1 MNQHR
6 SGATLV
12 FIIVMLLVDVVSAL
26 VVSSSSGGMP
36 RGLEM
41 VFGGCIS
48 GLVFG
53 QSIFAIVWSGLV
65 GDSWLRSYFQAVGLA
80 ALAIFL
86 VIMATVWGSSFGPTN
101 WTRPLSTLLMIP
113 LLGIIGSVPLWATRY
128 LLGWRLLHNSQSTEK
143 PKAVGVEDILLLT
156 ATVAGALMLT
166 RAAIVIMMSGA
177 DSANMA
183 WQSTLITTVVFG
195 VISAPFSLGGA
206 WIFFKSENSQARFL
220 RMSGFGLATW
230 VVTIVI
236 MSVLAPGGLAGDGI
250 AFLMFM
256 VFSGFAILF
265 FGFSC
270 LDSDGL
276 KLHRRGTKPVDAAT
290 SAIGSET
297 PFVSVADES
306 SGTSINDLA
315 GNSTKKVT
323 NDPFANVE
331 SSAESLQ
338 RANGS
343 IGKKKQLERVL
354 VAALVAAAVF
364 FTAIANRKETRVQ
377 DIERAQKEMLNLL
390 RSQAAE
396 IDFESEE
403 DVRNFRA
410 KPTVDDSIA
419 DELDRY
425 PGLRV
430 VDLSGC
436 IGITDRGATQ
446 IAKLPSLDR
455 LILSGTSV
463 SDNLFESINPGEFS
477 LKELDLSNTKVTVA
491 GIKKMFGIIRCQKL
505 SLRGLNLSDADIKQL
520 ESLQCVEWD
529 LRDNP
534 ISILPAK
541 AKSISL
547 GNSSFELTQLKRLA
561 GGLQSLTIDGMDI
574 SDDEFIALLD
584 QMPSLRFLSLKDTGL
599 TDKSL
604 DRIGNI
610 GTLTCLEIGP
620 GNFSGDV
627 VFPSDFNLLKLRI
640 SHPNMNFGFLSTLG
654 QDLQLVDLRGSG
666 VTDADLASIQN
677 LRHVSYVLDRTKVT
691 IASIKHLMTLNA
703 REISIRE
710 TGIIP
715 ADFRLFAAGAFFTRL
730 IVDEK
735 VFTDEVKKR
744 LQRDLPIRFEDSLMF
759 EFNDDY

>member
-26 VVSSSSGGMP
+26 VVSSSSGMS

-41 VFGGCIS
+41 LFGGCIS
-48 GLVFG
+48 GLVMG
-53 QSIFAIVWSGLV
+53 QSIFAFVWSGLV
-65 GDSWLRSYFQAVGLA
+65 GDSWLRSYFQAIGLA

-86 VIMATVWGSSFGPTN
+86 VMMATVLGSSFGPTN
-101 WTRPLSTLLMIP
+101 LTRPLSTLLMIP

-128 LLGWRLLHNSQSTEK
+128 LLGWRLLHHSQSTEK

-166 RAAIVIMMSGA
+166 RAAIVIMMSGI

-183 WQSTLITTVVFG
+183 WQTTLITLVIFG
-195 VISAPFSLGGA
+195 VISAPFSLGSA

-220 RMSGFGLATW
+220 KMSGFGLVTW
-230 VVTIVI
+230 IVTIVI
-236 MSVLAPGGLAGDGI
+236 MSLFAPGGRAGDLI
-250 AFLMFM
+250 ALLMFM
-256 VFSGFAILF
+256 VLSGFAILF
-265 FGFSC
+265 FGLSC

-276 KLHRRGTKPVDAAT
+276 KLHRRGKKPVDAN
-290 SAIGSET
+290 SSDIGSEN
-297 PFVSVADES
+297 PFVSAADDN
-306 SGTSINDLA
+306 SGTSINDLT
-315 GNSTKKVT
+315 GSSTNNVA
-323 NDPFANVE
+323 NDPFANAE
-331 SSAESLQ
+331 SSVENSSQ
-338 RANGS
+338 SANGS
-343 IGKKKQLERVL
+343 TGKKKQLERVL

-364 FTAIANRKETRVQ
+364 FTAVANRKESRVRE
-377 DIERAQKEMLNLL
+377 IEQAQKEELNSL
-390 RSQAAE
+390 RNQAAE

-403 DVRNFRA
+403 DVRYFRA

-425 PGLRV
+425 AGLRV

-436 IGITDRGATQ
+436 EKITDRGATQ

-463 SDNLFESINPGEFS
+463 SDSLFESINPGEFS
-477 LKELDLSNTKVTVA
+477 LRELDLSNTKVTVA
-491 GIKKMFGIIRCQKL
+491 GIKRMFGIIRCNKL

-520 ESLQCVEWD
+520 ESLKCVEWD

-534 ISILPAK
+534 ISILPAN

-547 GNSSFELTQLKRLA
+547 GNSSIEVAQLARLA
-561 GGLQSLTIDGMDI
+561 GRLQSLTIDGMKI

-604 DRIGNI
+604 DRIGKI
-610 GTLTCLEIGP
+610 ATLTCLEIGP
-620 GNFSGDV
+620 GNFSGNV
-627 VFPSDFNLLKLRI
+627 VFPSDFNLLKLKI
-640 SHPNMNFGFLSTLG
+640 SHPSLNFGFLSTLG
-654 QDLQLVDLRGSG
+654 ANLQLVDLRDSG

-677 LRHVSYVLDRTKVT
+677 LRYVSYVLDRTKVT
-691 IASIKHLMTLNA
+691 VASIKHLMTLNA

-710 TGIIP
+710 TGITP

-730 IVDEK
+730 IVDEN
-735 VFTDEVKKR
+735 VFTDQEKKR
-744 LQRDLPIRFEDSLMF
+744 LRRNLPIQFEDSLMF